1 MSLQKRYS
9 SIMDDLWLR
18 ISVSHILWTSSS
30 SSPSF
35 LLSVEAAERS
45 QLHGK
50 CCVKPERYHSADS
63 YIGFWLVT
71 MIQSLFWKKSYIIQK
86 NKLDIIWNSAI
97 IIITQVPPADSFVYV
112 FYSLLRI
119 ISSLSD
125 CDICCLGH
133 HIVVSALSWV
143 STLC

>member
-63 YIGFWLVT
+63 YVGFWLVT

-112 FYSLLRI
+112 FDSLLRI